1 MKKILFVCYGG
12 GHVRMVLPV
21 VRELQRRSGY
31 EPVILGLTSA
41 RADVQAEG
49 LPCLG
54 FANFVEA
61 DDADGIRRGE
71 VLAAGLDS
79 HATDPR
85 ESAAYLGLSWADLA
99 RDKGDAQADALYA
112 QYGRQVFL
120 PVDTLER
127 IIRRVGATAVVATSA
142 PRAER
147 AAILAARRCGVPAL
161 CMVDLFA
168 AYEVQW
174 LKDAGYADRVCVLNE
189 QVRDRLVTA
198 GRSSH
203 DVVVTGNPAFDR
215 IWDQQIQEQGAALRA
230 QRGWQDKTVVLWAS
244 QVEPESHPSNPG
256 RGDPAL
262 PQRIADTLRGLLPG
276 HPHLELV
283 VRPHPS
289 QPAAPA
295 PGMSRE
301 WLSPRTENLHVL
313 LHACDVVVV
322 LTSTVGVE
330 ARIAGKHV
338 IQVLGSLYSPDAPY
352 LAYGV
357 ADQAVPLEKLQEA
370 VLAADTTKQSHASD
384 RQPGQAAARVVDEL
398 QELLTS

>member
-12 GHVRMVLPV
+12 GHVQMVLAV
-21 VRELQRRSGY
+21 VRELQRRGGF
-31 EPVILGLTSA
+31 EPLILGLTSA
-41 RADVQAEG
+41 RAEVLAAG

-54 FANFVEA
+54 FADFVEA
-61 DDADGIRRGE
+61 EDADAIRRGE

-79 HATDPR
+79 HATDAR

-99 RDKGDAQADALYA
+99 RDQGDAQADALYA
-112 QYGRQVFL
+112 QYGRHVFL

-127 IIRRVGATAVVATSA
+127 IVRRVGATAVVATSA

-174 LKDAGYADRVCVLNE
+174 LKDAGFADRVCVLNE
-189 QVRDRLVTA
+189 QVRDRLVAA
-198 GRSSH
+198 GRAA
-203 DVVVTGNPAFDR
+203 DDIVVTGNPAFDR
-215 IWDQQIQEQGAALRA
+215 IWDQQVLEQGAALRV

-256 RGDPAL
+256 RGDPSL
-262 PQRIADTLRGLLPG
+262 PQRIANTLRGLLPG

-295 PGMSRE
+295 PAMPRE

-313 LHACDVVVV
+313 LHACDIVVM

-330 ARIAGKHV
+330 ARIAGRHV

-352 LAYGV
+352 LACGI
-357 ADQAVPLEKLQEA
+357 ADQAVPLEKLQQA
-370 VLAADTTKQSHASD
+370 VLTAATTKHASD
-384 RQPGQAAARVVDEL
+384 KEPGQAAVRVVDEL
-398 QELLTS
+398 QDLLSS

>member
-1 MKKILFVCYGG
+1 
-12 GHVRMVLPV
+12 
-21 VRELQRRSGY
+21 
-31 EPVILGLTSA
+31 
-41 RADVQAEG
+41 
-49 LPCLG
+49 
-54 FANFVEA
+54 
-61 DDADGIRRGE
+61 
-71 VLAAGLDS
+71 
-79 HATDPR
+79 
-85 ESAAYLGLSWADLA
+85 
-99 RDKGDAQADALYA
+99 
-112 QYGRQVFL
+112 
-120 PVDTLER
+120 
-127 IIRRVGATAVVATSA
+127 
-142 PRAER
+142 
-147 AAILAARRCGVPAL
+147 
-161 CMVDLFA
+161 MVDLFA

-174 LKDAGYADRVCVLNE
+174 LKDAGFADRVCVLNE
-189 QVRDRLVTA
+189 QVRDRLVAA
-198 GRSSH
+198 GRAS
-203 DVVVTGNPAFDR
+203 DDIVVTGNPAFDR

-256 RGDPAL
+256 RGDPSL

-295 PGMSRE
+295 PGTPRE

-330 ARIAGKHV
+330 ARIAGRHV

-357 ADQAVPLEKLQEA
+357 ADQAVPLEKLQQA
-370 VLAADTTKQSHASD
+370 VLAAATTKQSHASD
-384 RQPGQAAARVVDEL
+384 RQPGQAAVRVVDEL